1 MLNFLLNRVSPD
13 STPDGFGSGFD
24 LTNFAKEEFLIGILF
39 GVLGTLIIFYFKKL
53 ITEDNKKYKDTKN
66 EATNN
71 KDEEERWKSLFLF
84 TEQKFYNIQRQRYN
98 APHNAKYE
106 FYAGGNYLKYSLYK
120 RPYYDKCD

>member
-71 KDEEERWKSLFLF
+71 KDEEER
-84 TEQKFYNIQRQRYN
+84 
-98 APHNAKYE
+98 
-106 FYAGGNYLKYSLYK
+106 
-120 RPYYDKCD
+120 